1 LVIARLLFSN
11 AVDAESFCSVAAEAA
26 SVHAIIVVDVLWWPA
41 AVISH
46 ELKVKHLVCKP
57 GSAKYAS
64 IQRTKQVV
72 KTQSMTEQ
80 RA

>member
-11 AVDAESFCSVAAEAA
+11 AADVESFCSEAA
-26 SVHAIIVVDVLWWPA
+26 AAACVHAIIVVDVLWCSA
-41 AVISH
+41 AAISH
-46 ELKVKHLVCKP
+46 ELKVKHLISKP
-57 GSAKYAS
+57 GCEEHAS